1 MVNKGRKLGAINSK
15 AMATSNHKGKSL
27 HELCSEA
34 KSLLPQRF
42 RPDAWYIVVAS
53 TLVASGKAGELGA
66 LYKYITEEESPGLG
80 DEEMRRLKARLG
92 DVLMKEWTLVG
103 ITPVVIAV
111 TALGGAEK
119 GVKVSDEE
127 NMTFPQRRQS
137 IDFNHAI
144 PERGTRF
151 IQQLYRDNLAPIF
164 STWGSYGPDLAWV
177 ERAVIYGLFLSD
189 HEILSV
195 VEAELVILS
204 AIMCQGYRMPTI
216 WHLRG
221 LRRLGVSEDDV
232 EKVQSTIEAVAIW
245 AGKSIDG
252 WPRVTDVTDEV

>member
-1 MVNKGRKLGAINSK
+1 
-15 AMATSNHKGKSL
+15 MATNRHKEKSL
-27 HELCSEA
+27 HELCSQA
-34 KSLLPQRF
+34 KSLLPQQF
-42 RPDAWYIVVAS
+42 RQDAWYIVVAS

-66 LYKYITEEESPGLG
+66 LYKYIAEEDSAGLG
-80 DEEMRRLKARLG
+80 YEETKRLKARLG

-103 ITPVVIAV
+103 ITPVVVAV
-111 TALGGAEK
+111 TALGGAER
-119 GVKVSDEE
+119 GVQVSDEE
-127 NMTFPQRRQS
+127 NMTFPERRQN

-151 IQQLYRDNLAPIF
+151 LQQLYRDNLAPIF

-189 HEILSV
+189 HELLST

-204 AIMCQGYRMPTI
+204 AIMCQGYRAPTI

-221 LRRLGVSEDDV
+221 IRRLGVSEDDV
-232 EKVQSTIEAVAIW
+232 EMVQSTIEAVAIW
-245 AGKSIDG
+245 AGKSIEG
-252 WPRVTDVTDEV
+252 WPRVRDVTDEV